1 MLAAMRNNIKKLSI
15 TLWLVIASF
24 ILTIFLVW
32 GKGSLG
38 TGGASN
44 IVATVEGKEIH
55 QRELQMTRNRLYN
68 FYRNLY
74 KDKFTEDLVKNLN
87 LERMAL
93 ESLIEKELLLAEA
106 EKRGMKISEEELLD
120 TITKYQVFQKDGK
133 FDPDQYKFVLL
144 RSGITPQEFEESIQ
158 EDLLIQKLEAAIQD
172 GIKVS
177 DKEVELEY
185 RLQNEKVKIEY
196 VAIKPS
202 TFQKDV
208 TVTDEEIARYY
219 EDHKEDFKTPDR
231 VRVNYLYIDP
241 QTFTD
246 QVTVEESEIQDYFD
260 QHRDQFPKEK
270 RIKAR
275 HILFKIP
282 PGADPEKEQE
292 VKKKAEEV
300 LQKIKEGADFA
311 AMARQ
316 YSEEP
321 GAAENGGDL
330 GYFTKGKM
338 VEPFEKAAFSLKKG
352 EVSDLVRTEFGYHII
367 KVEDVL
373 GENPY
378 EEAKPGIQTILKR
391 EKAQEVARQRADEVY
406 QKALETKDLK
416 QAAEATGL
424 PLKTSN
430 LFARMEPV
438 GPEMGILIPFQ
449 EAAFTLSPG
458 EISQVVE
465 VPGAGFYILQLVEK
479 KDSYIPSLEEA
490 REQVK
495 EKIIDNKATELAE
508 KKANEFLAELKAGAS
523 WESLLEKY
531 QLTPVK
537 PEPFNRRWFLNDMA
551 EKSEEIIHTAFS
563 LEVNQVSDPI
573 KTPGGFVLLKV
584 VEKPGIDEK
593 KFQEEKENLRRSLLQ
608 QKQSTAYRE
617 FIEELKKKANIKPPL
632 NQLLQSRA

>member
-106 EKRGMKISEEELLD
+106 EKQGMKVSEEELLD
-120 TITKYQVFQKDGK
+120 TITKYQVFQRDGK

-144 RSGITPQEFEESIQ
+144 RSGITPQEFEESVR
-158 EDLLIQKLEAAIQD
+158 EDLLIQKLEATIQD

-177 DKEVELEY
+177 DKEVEMEY

-202 TFQKDV
+202 TFRKDV

-241 QTFTD
+241 QTFID

-275 HILFKIP
+275 HILFKVP

-292 VKKKAEEV
+292 VKKRAEEV

-338 VEPFEKAAFSLKKG
+338 VEPFEKAAFSLKKS

-367 KVEDVL
+367 KVEDIV

-378 EEAKPGIQTILKR
+378 EEAKPRIQTILKR
-391 EKAQEVARQRADEVY
+391 EKAQEVARQRADEIY

-416 QAAEATGL
+416 QTAEATGL

-495 EKIIDNKATELAE
+495 EKIIDNRAMELAE

-551 EKSEEIIHTAFS
+551 EKSEEIIRTAFS
-563 LEVNQVSDPI
+563 LDVNQVSDPI

-593 KFQEEKENLRRSLLQ
+593 KFQEEKENLRKSLLQ
-608 QKQSTAYRE
+608 QKQSMAYRE

>member
-38 TGGASN
+38 TGGASD
-44 IVATVEGKEIH
+44 IVATVEGKEIR

-106 EKRGMKISEEELLD
+106 EKRGMKVSEEELLD

-158 EDLLIQKLEAAIQD
+158 EDLLIQKLEATIQD

-177 DKEVELEY
+177 DKEVEMEY

-202 TFQKDV
+202 AFRKDV
-208 TVTDEEIARYY
+208 EVTDEEIARYY
-219 EDHKEDFKTPDR
+219 EEHKEDFKTPDR

-241 QTFTD
+241 QAFTD
-246 QVTVEESEIQDYFD
+246 QVTLEESEIQDYFD

-275 HILFKIP
+275 HILFKVP
-282 PGADPEKEQE
+282 PGAEPEKEQE
-292 VKKKAEEV
+292 VKKRAEEV

-338 VEPFEKAAFSLKKG
+338 VEPFEKVAFSLKKG

-391 EKAQEVARQRADEVY
+391 EKAQELARQRADEVY

-416 QAAEATGL
+416 QTAEATGL

-495 EKIIDNKATELAE
+495 EKIIDDKAMELAE

-551 EKSEEIIHTAFS
+551 DKSEEIIRTAFS

-632 NQLLQSRA
+632 NQLLQSKA

>member
-106 EKRGMKISEEELLD
+106 EKRGMKVSEEELLD

-177 DKEVELEY
+177 DKEVEMEY

-196 VAIKPS
+196 VTIKPS

-219 EDHKEDFKTPDR
+219 EEHKEDFKTPDR

-275 HILFKIP
+275 HILFKVP
-282 PGADPEKEQE
+282 PGGDPEKEQE
-292 VKKKAEEV
+292 VKKRAEEV

-416 QAAEATGL
+416 QTAEATGL

-495 EKIIDNKATELAE
+495 EKIIDNKAMELAE

-523 WESLLEKY
+523 WEALLEKY

-551 EKSEEIIHTAFS
+551 DKSEEIIRTAFS

-632 NQLLQSRA
+632 NQLLQSKA